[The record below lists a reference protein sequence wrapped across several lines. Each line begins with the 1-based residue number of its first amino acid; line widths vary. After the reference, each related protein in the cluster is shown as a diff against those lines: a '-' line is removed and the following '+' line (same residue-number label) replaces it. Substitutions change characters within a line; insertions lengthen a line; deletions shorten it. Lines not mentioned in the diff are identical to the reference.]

1 MRIFSEYKRGRD
13 GFTLIELLAVIAII
27 GILASIVVPNVAR
40 YIARAQVTKAVSE
53 IKNTDTALAGM
64 LSDTGRSNFKD
75 FLRTDQDG
83 VGLRRLTELHD
94 DIVDAGGLDAT
105 AAAIEVAL
113 SFYNEMFYELLR
125 QGRESKWAET
135 HLDPKVRQKL
145 GTSYMDLGND
155 SWGNR
160 YEFWLAATPRGLDLN
175 ILRSY
180 RVFPDGVSP
189 NDPAF
194 VAGDAY
200 RWNEATR
207 DLAKQDLP
215 GQPKEDNE
223 DYKAKFGT
231 DIKAYGYPAP
241 KDLRAYIFSR
251 GPNLVID
258 AILPIQQVDAP
269 DFPEFFGGGD
279 DPNNWDNASGWED
292 APR

>member
-1 MRIFSEYKRGRD
+1 MRILSEPNRGRA

-40 YIARAQVTKAVSE
+40 YIARAKVTKAVSE
-53 IKNTDTALAGM
+53 IKNTDIALAGM
-64 LSDTGRSNFKD
+64 LSDTGRSSFKD
-75 FLRTDQDG
+75 FLRTDQNG
-83 VGLRRLTELHD
+83 VGLRRLTVLHNN
-94 DIVDAGGLDAT
+94 IVNAGGLDAT
-105 AAAIEVAL
+105 AEAIEVAL
-113 SFYNEMFYELLR
+113 SFYNDMFYELLR
-125 QGRESKWAET
+125 QGRDSDFAET

-145 GTSYMDLGND
+145 GTSYMDLGDD

-160 YEFWLAATPRGLDLN
+160 YEFWLGATPRGLNLN

-189 NDPAF
+189 NDPDF
-194 VAGDAY
+194 DAGDAY
-200 RWNEATR
+200 RWNTTTR
-207 DLAKQDLP
+207 DLAKADLP
-215 GQPKEDNE
+215 GQPKADDE
-223 DYKAKFGT
+223 DYSGAGGLG
-231 DIKAYGYPAP
+231 INAYGYPAP
-241 KDLRAYIFSR
+241 KDLRAYMFSR

-258 AILPIQQVDAP
+258 AILPIQLSESD